1 MMIRVAGR
9 VSEDLVINR
18 DLSVAGHTVGDR
30 GGHQAK
36 LVVHHAY

>member
-18 DLSVAGHTVGDR
+18 DLSVAGHTAGGR
-30 GGHQAK
+30 GGHLAN
-36 LVVHHAY
+36 LVVHYAY